1 MAKTEEDAAQ
11 NLEQLK
17 DRVIGIIDKELALQK
32 EKWTSKFDV
41 MADAYDAAM
50 AKVNS
55 TIQSVKSD
63 QRAGEEL
70 VLAAV
75 SLVAGKA
82 VGWLAPK
89 AKDRLMSAY
98 PTQWK
103 DMFIDGEYTAYASK
117 PPGEVRA
124 AYFGKIIQPG
134 MDKVSSAAIRKLFPA
149 AGDVSADPPKKG
161 GYISFRTE
169 LKETFSEEMKRAQSD
184 IAKLAHAGLRSGFGM
199 ELIKELKAMPAYKTA
214 RVRPTP
220 EVLEEAGS
228 IRILNDFDN
237 LRKDWAEKWF
247 YYGNDPTDN
256 VIRWTNLP
264 DRMEVS
270 LWAMWVIGQDFKVV
284 PMQATAAPR
293 MGFGMPMSYGSQI
306 KTVQGRDKVRPAH
319 VIMKRL
325 VSGLGETALIDLEYN
340 SHSSL
345 GAAGLGVGKYLEAG
359 GGAIEPKDLPKL
371 QQWAKS
377 RPNPDKVGRSLF
389 TKRSIGTLRDEKSIF
404 K

>member
-32 EKWTSKFDV
+32 EKWATKFDV
-41 MADAYDAAM
+41 MADAYDTAIGRVN
-50 AKVNS
+50 AK
-55 TIQSVKSD
+55 IRSVKSD

-70 VLAAV
+70 ILAAV
-75 SLVAGKA
+75 ALVAGKA

-103 DMFIDGEYTAYASK
+103 DMFVDGEYTAYASK
-117 PPGEVRA
+117 APGEVRA
-124 AYFGKIIQPG
+124 AYFGKVIQPG
-134 MDKVSSAAIRKLFPA
+134 MDKVTSAAIRNLFPA
-149 AGDVSADPPKKG
+149 AGEVSADPPKKG

-169 LKETFSEEMKRAQSD
+169 LKETFSGEMKRAQSEL
-184 IAKLAHAGLRSGFGM
+184 AKLAHVGLRSGFGM
-199 ELIKELKAMPAYKTA
+199 ALIKELKAMPAYLNA
-214 RVRPTP
+214 RVRATP

-228 IRILNDFDN
+228 IRIMTDFDN

-247 YYGNDPTDN
+247 YYGNDPADS

-264 DRMEVS
+264 DAMEVS
-270 LWAMWVIGQDFKVV
+270 LWAMWIIGQDFKVV
-284 PMQATAAPR
+284 PLQTSAAPR
-293 MGFGMPMSYGSQI
+293 IGFGMPNSYGSQM
-306 KTVQGRDKVRPAH
+306 TVVQGRDKVRPAH

-325 VSGLGETALIDLEYN
+325 VSELGEVALIDVEYN
-340 SHSSL
+340 SHKSL

-359 GGAIEPKDLPKL
+359 GGAVEPKDLPKL
-371 QQWAKS
+371 LEWAKT
-377 RPNPDKVGRSLF
+377 RPNPDKLGRSLF
-389 TKRSIGTLRDEKSIF
+389 KKRVIGTLRDENSIF